1 MADSG
6 KELNEKMKNDKEEKR
21 KKLEEL
27 RRKKKERED
36 KKMQM
41 EGDSGR
47 SRPSAVAPSRP
58 ESATSPTK
66 SPVVVSPARSTST
79 PVQEGTTRERLNAA
93 DLNMENNVG

>member
-47 SRPSAVAPSRP
+47 NRPSASSPSIAAP
-58 ESATSPTK
+58 ASPTRDPIQL
-66 SPVVVSPARSTST
+66 SPVRTQST
-79 PVQEGTTRERLNAA
+79 PVQDQARAKPA